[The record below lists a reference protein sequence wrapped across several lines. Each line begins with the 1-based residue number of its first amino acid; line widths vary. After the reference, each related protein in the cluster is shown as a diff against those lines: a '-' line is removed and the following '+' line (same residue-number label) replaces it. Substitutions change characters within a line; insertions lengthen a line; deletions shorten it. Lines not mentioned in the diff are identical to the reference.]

1 MLAKEGRWQ
10 EIVAEKRAAL
20 QQIKHTL
27 DTYHRLLTQAPV
39 PADGVLKLLQSI
51 VRCAQPGAGSLI
63 GGSFERLCMPLP
75 RAAAGFQQSAWPD
88 SPSHSDILL
97 RYWLRLLCHSGV

>member
-1 MLAKEGRWQ
+1 MHQLAKEGRWP

-39 PADGVLKLLQSI
+39 PADGVLKMLQSV
-51 VRCAQPGAGSLI
+51 VRCVSSL
-63 GGSFERLCMPLP
+63 PLVV
-75 RAAAGFQQSAWPD
+75 
-88 SPSHSDILL
+88 SPSLGWVEL
-97 RYWLRLLCHSGV
+97 RDASPGQLSVVYNPWEHPALRNGDRCA

>member
-1 MLAKEGRWQ
+1 MRAQRIQDRICTLAKEGRWQ

-51 VRCAQPGAGSLI
+51 VRCAAVLCRLPGASCAHDG
-63 GGSFERLCMPLP
+63 RLATGLTAPTTAALCQ
-75 RAAAGFQQSAWPD
+75 RAFPGHTAAT
-88 SPSHSDILL
+88 
-97 RYWLRLLCHSGV
+97 R